1 MPSSLMQEFQQVI
14 APSVN
19 VRQDTPGTPLSAVM
33 PTLALRTPAASM
45 LIAAPLEVELFVNA
59 DRDMRAIPLSTVS

>member
-1 MPSSLMQEFQQVI
+1 MTLHLTRSSGIIVLLIAPPIISDVQVI

-33 PTLALRTPAASM
+33 PTLALR
-45 LIAAPLEVELFVNA
+45 FVNL
-59 DRDMRAIPLSTVS
+59 DEYM